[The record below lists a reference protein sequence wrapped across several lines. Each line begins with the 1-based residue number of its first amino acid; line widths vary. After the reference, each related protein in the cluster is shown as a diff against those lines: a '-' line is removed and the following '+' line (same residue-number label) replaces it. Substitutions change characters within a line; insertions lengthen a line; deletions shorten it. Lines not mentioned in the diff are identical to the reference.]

1 MTRLK
6 PGKRLIT
13 SILIAAAVTAVS
25 LLTSLTSFRALPAQ
39 AAVSAKAVTSIE
51 DYFELP
57 VYDEKSGEAS
67 VKINGGKPYFAP
79 EDAAFLP
86 EQYYGELGSLGRCT
100 GAYALLSEELMPSG
114 SRGSISEF
122 EPSGWQEGYYQRS
135 HLIAWQLTG
144 QNIDRNLITGTE
156 LLNQETMKGYE
167 ESVAQYLTGT
177 GNHVMYRVTPIY
189 EGTNLVASGVLME
202 AQSVEDDQLCF
213 CVYCFNVQP
222 GGKINYKTGVMT
234 GLAAGS
240 AAGAAASKG
249 TSDRTAGKDP
259 EVLTLTPDE
268 DVSDG
273 AGADSRAVVG
283 MDYVLNTNTK
293 KFHYPY
299 CSSVPTI
306 KQKNRKDFT
315 GSRDELIG
323 MGYDPC
329 GRCKP

>member
-1 MTRLK
+1 MTHIMRR
-6 PGKRLIT
+6 KRFIIT
-13 SILIAAAVTAVS
+13 SIAAAFTAVM
-25 LLTSLTSFRALPAQ
+25 LLTVLTSFRALPAQ
-39 AAVSAKAVTSIE
+39 AAVSAKATTSIG
-51 DYFELP
+51 DYFDLP
-57 VYDEKSGEAS
+57 EYDEKSGEAS
-67 VKINGGKPYFAP
+67 VEINKGKPFFSP

-86 EQYYGELGSLGRCT
+86 EQYYGELDQLGRCT
-100 GAYALLSEELMPSG
+100 GAYALLSEDLMPIE
-114 SRGSISEF
+114 SRGSISEI
-122 EPSGWQEGYYQRS
+122 EPSGWQDGYYQRS

-189 EGTNLVASGVLME
+189 EGTNMVASGVLME

-240 AAGAAASKG
+240 AAGGAASRAA
-249 TSDRTAGKDP
+249 SDSTAGKGS

-283 MDYVLNTNTK
+283 ADYVLNTNTK

-315 GSRDELIG
+315 GSRDELIE
-323 MGYDPC
+323 MGL
-329 GRCKP
+329 

>member
-1 MTRLK
+1 MKLIVTGRKFNIRAFL
-6 PGKRLIT
+6 GVVFAAIMLIT
-13 SILIAAAVTAVS
+13 PLAA
-25 LLTSLTSFRALPAQ
+25 FRAIPAQ
-39 AAVSAKAVTSIE
+39 AAVSMKTVTSIE

-67 VKINGGKPYFAP
+67 VEINGGKPYFAP

-86 EQYYGELGSLGRCT
+86 EQYYGELDSLGRCT

-122 EPSGWQEGYYQRS
+122 APSGWQEGYYQRS

-177 GNHVMYRVTPIY
+177 GNHVMYRVTPVY

-240 AAGAAASKG
+240 AAGGAASKAASG
-249 TSDRTAGKDP
+249 SAADKGS

-273 AGADSRAVVG
+273 ADSRAVVNT
-283 MDYVLNTNTK
+283 DYVLNTNTK

>member
-1 MTRLK
+1 M
-6 PGKRLIT
+6 KRIVSVKRFYGSDFMVVVLT
-13 SILIAAAVTAVS
+13 AVT
-25 LLTSLTSFRALPAQ
+25 LLTVLTSSRALPAQ
-39 AAVSAKAVTSIE
+39 AAVSAKTVTSIE

-67 VKINGGKPYFAP
+67 VEINGGKPYFAP

-86 EQYYGELGSLGRCT
+86 EQYYGELDSLGRCT

-114 SRGSISEF
+114 ARGSISEF

-177 GNHVMYRVTPIY
+177 GNHVMYRVMPIY

-240 AAGAAASKG
+240 AAGGAASRAA
-249 TSDRTAGKDP
+249 SDSAAGRGS

-273 AGADSRAVVG
+273 AGADSKAVVG
-283 MDYVLNTNTK
+283 TDYVLNTNTK

-306 KQKNRKDFT
+306 KQKNRRDFT

>member
-1 MTRLK
+1 MTGITRR
-6 PGKRLIT
+6 KRFTFIT
-13 SILIAAAVTAVS
+13 SIAAALTAAMLFTV
-25 LLTSLTSFRALPAQ
+25 LTSFRALPTQ
-39 AAVSAKAVTSIE
+39 AAVSEKTTTSIG
-51 DYFELP
+51 DYFDLP
-57 VYDEKSGEAS
+57 EYDEKSGEAS
-67 VKINGGKPYFAP
+67 VEINKGKPFFAP

-86 EQYYGELGSLGRCT
+86 EQYYGELDSLGRCT

-114 SRGSISEF
+114 SRGSISEY

-144 QNIDRNLITGTE
+144 QNIDRNLIAGTE

-177 GNHVMYRVTPIY
+177 GNHVMYRVTPVY
-189 EGTNLVASGVLME
+189 EGTNRVASGVLME

-240 AAGAAASKG
+240 AAGVAASKAA
-249 TSDRTAGKDP
+249 SDSTAGKDP
-259 EVLTLTPDE
+259 DVLTLTPDE